1 MALPL
6 LSLVIG
12 FLLWGCSAF
21 RHYAYQSTAF
31 DLGIYDQV
39 AWLIS
44 RGLEA
49 KSTLLDLHHIG
60 NHGAYLFYFAG
71 FLYWMLP
78 SVNWLLA
85 TQAFSLS
92 FTALPLIKIWKQK
105 SLPLRFIGVVP
116 LLWFLQPQVFNTNLW
131 DFHPDVWA
139 MPAFALAIWASREK
153 RRFIWLSCIFWI
165 LGCRDGYS
173 LLILGLGLT
182 EIALKNYKWG
192 LLAIGIGTGWIF
204 TLSEFIFP
212 LFNDQAGPAALA
224 RFSALGDNMSSVV
237 LSILFQ
243 PWKLL
248 SIIDWPS
255 LPAYILFICIST
267 FLFWRKSSI
276 PILLSAVPLIFV
288 NILSESATQRN
299 LIYHYNLPL
308 AVIFVVAAIDG
319 LSEQKNMK
327 LPWRRLLLLSFC
339 WASFA
344 KPGYF
349 AGKYLR
355 RLPDVLTLNTA
366 RGLIEPTDRVLTTNY
381 LAPHLT
387 HRKSVDILQQ
397 KHINNNFYDFNTI
410 LINPKDPGGSGSS
423 SELQTK
429 AIEIV
434 EELEWKC
441 SYWDN
446 GLTFCKD

>member
-1 MALPL
+1 MAIPL
-6 LSLVIG
+6 FSLVIG
-12 FLLWGCSAF
+12 LILWACSAF

-49 KSTLLDLHHIG
+49 KSTILDLHHIG
-60 NHGAYLFYFAG
+60 NHGAYIFYLAG
-71 FLYWMLP
+71 FLYWLIP

-105 SLPLRFIGVVP
+105 GLTIKFIAIVP

-153 RRFIWLSCIFWI
+153 RRIIWLSCIVWI

-192 LLAIGIGTGWIF
+192 ILALGIGTGWIF

-212 LFNDQAGPAALA
+212 LFNGQSGPAALS
-224 RFSALGDNMSSVV
+224 RFSALGDNISSVLFSV
-237 LSILFQ
+237 IFQ
-243 PWKLL
+243 PWKLA
-248 SIIDWPS
+248 SIIDWQS
-255 LPAYILFICIST
+255 LPEYILFICIST

-276 PILLSAVPLIFV
+276 PILLSALPLIFV

-319 LSEQKNMK
+319 LSEEKNVK
-327 LPWRRLLLLSFC
+327 LPWRRLIFLSFC
-339 WASFA
+339 WVSLA

-349 AGKYLR
+349 TGKYLR
-355 RLPDVLTLNTA
+355 RLPDVYTLNNA
-366 RGLIEPTDRVLTTNY
+366 REFIKSTDSVLTTNY

-387 HRKSVDILQQ
+387 HRESVDILQK
-397 KHINNNFYDFNTI
+397 KHIDNNFYNFNSI
-410 LINPKDPGGSGSS
+410 LINPTDPGGSGST
-423 SELQTK
+423 SELQST
-429 AIEIV
+429 AID
-434 EELEWKC
+434 LAKKLDWKC
-441 SYWDN
+441 SSWEN
-446 GLTFCKD
+446 GLTVCKK